1 MEKRNL
7 SLGLPVTAEQWE
19 IVARTAHEL
28 GVEEGFDWRPE
39 ACNEIELY
47 MRPGHEPEGWQGWVA
62 GGGAYGSGAVRAA
75 TFVWNDGEPF
85 ARNDLDIL
93 PQPPNVPQ
101 QDVERMQAA
110 YEKWVHSEWQRLWH
124 ASGIPYVDAGN
135 VEQV

>member
-7 SLGLPVTAEQWE
+7 DLGVPVSAAQWDM
-19 IVARTAHEL
+19 VSRTAREL
-28 GVEEGFDWRPE
+28 GREEGFDWKPE
-39 ACNEIELY
+39 ACNEVELY
-47 MRPGHEPEGWQGWVA
+47 MRAAAAPPLWRDWIPGGDVY
-62 GGGAYGSGAVRAA
+62 GGDAVRAA

-85 ARNDLDIL
+85 ARNELNVL
-93 PQPPNVPQ
+93 PESPNVLP

-110 YEKWVHSEWQRLWH
+110 YEKWVHGEWQRLWH